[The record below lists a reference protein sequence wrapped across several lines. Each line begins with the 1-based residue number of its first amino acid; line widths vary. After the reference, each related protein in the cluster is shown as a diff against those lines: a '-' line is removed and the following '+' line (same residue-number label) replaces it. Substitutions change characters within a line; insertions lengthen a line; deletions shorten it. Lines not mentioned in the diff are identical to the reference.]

1 VRSFEHSPKSDL
13 SVGVD
18 SSQVVTPAAEMHK
31 EAIMAGAGRVIINQ
45 GETPLDSYARLRF

>member
-13 SVGVD
+13 FVSVD
-18 SSQVVTPAAEMHK
+18 SSQVATPAAEMHK